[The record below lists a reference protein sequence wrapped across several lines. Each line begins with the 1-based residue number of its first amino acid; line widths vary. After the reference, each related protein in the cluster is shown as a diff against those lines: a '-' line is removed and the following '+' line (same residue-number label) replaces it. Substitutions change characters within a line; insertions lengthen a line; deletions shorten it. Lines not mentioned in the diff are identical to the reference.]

1 MTNIQL
7 IEAQCRIEQVQTVL
21 GFWLEGASPSNRD
34 KLMIGAVMSLLN
46 GVPEAIQEADELL
59 GKYELSHL
67 LKCQNII
74 KCISLSLATPQKP
87 LIPSAGRWKT
97 SSIR

>member
-34 KLMIGAVMSLLN
+34 KLMIGAVRRGCN
-46 GVPEAIQEADELL
+46 RL
-59 GKYELSHL
+59 GCSDM
-67 LKCQNII
+67 
-74 KCISLSLATPQKP
+74 P
-87 LIPSAGRWKT
+87 
-97 SSIR
+97 

>member
-46 GVPEAIQEADELL
+46 GVPEVRCT
-59 GKYELSHL
+59 GNSGHYHL
-67 LKCQNII
+67 F
-74 KCISLSLATPQKP
+74 
-87 LIPSAGRWKT
+87 
-97 SSIR
+97 

>member
-34 KLMIGAVMSLLN
+34 KLMIGAVIEPPRVSWRVFYL
-46 GVPEAIQEADELL
+46 
-59 GKYELSHL
+59 
-67 LKCQNII
+67 
-74 KCISLSLATPQKP
+74 
-87 LIPSAGRWKT
+87 
-97 SSIR
+97 

>member
-21 GFWLEGASPSNRD
+21 GFWLEGASNRD
-34 KLMIGAVMSLLN
+34 RLMIGAVMSLLN

-59 GKYELSHL
+59 GKYEL
-67 LKCQNII
+67 QNHSGEA
-74 KCISLSLATPQKP
+74 KHE
-87 LIPSAGRWKT
+87 
-97 SSIR
+97 

>member
-46 GVPEAIQEADELL
+46 GGTLKEAHRHAVKIAAFVCSNK
-59 GKYELSHL
+59 GAWPVYE
-67 LKCQNII
+67 
-74 KCISLSLATPQKP
+74 
-87 LIPSAGRWKT
+87 
-97 SSIR
+97 

>member
-21 GFWLEGASPSNRD
+21 GFWLEGASPS

-59 GKYELSHL
+59 GKYEL
-67 LKCQNII
+67 QNHSGEA
-74 KCISLSLATPQKP
+74 KHE
-87 LIPSAGRWKT
+87 
-97 SSIR
+97 

>member
-34 KLMIGAVMSLLN
+34 KLMIGAVIWCDKSRYMT
-46 GVPEAIQEADELL
+46 
-59 GKYELSHL
+59 SHVVL
-67 LKCQNII
+67 VVI
-74 KCISLSLATPQKP
+74 T
-87 LIPSAGRWKT
+87 T
-97 SSIR
+97 F

>member
-46 GVPEAIQEADELL
+46 GVPE
-59 GKYELSHL
+59 
-67 LKCQNII
+67 
-74 KCISLSLATPQKP
+74 
-87 LIPSAGRWKT
+87 
-97 SSIR
+97 

>member
-46 GVPEAIQEADELL
+46 GVP
-59 GKYELSHL
+59 
-67 LKCQNII
+67 
-74 KCISLSLATPQKP
+74 
-87 LIPSAGRWKT
+87 SAWRT
-97 SSIR
+97 

>member
-34 KLMIGAVMSLLN
+34 KLMIGAVMSLL
-46 GVPEAIQEADELL
+46 
-59 GKYELSHL
+59 YEL
-67 LKCQNII
+67 QNHSGEA
-74 KCISLSLATPQKP
+74 KHE
-87 LIPSAGRWKT
+87 
-97 SSIR
+97 

>member
-7 IEAQCRIEQVQTVL
+7 IEAQYRIEQVQTVL

-34 KLMIGAVMSLLN
+34 KLMIGSVMSLLN

-59 GKYELSHL
+59 GKYEL
-67 LKCQNII
+67 QNHSGEA
-74 KCISLSLATPQKP
+74 KHE
-87 LIPSAGRWKT
+87 
-97 SSIR
+97 